1 MELVMKIG
9 YLLQQRVNAQ
19 NVILEKSQHWQFTVS
34 FQFLQP
40 NNLSTASMVLGTYLG
55 QLSYWSIMLQK
66 NLNKFLISIPG
77 RNVQRC
83 ALVLNDEIKKKLQS
97 ICLLSLLLIVFHS
110 QDLKTTS
117 PNWPTCISL
126 LASAENLVLNQTIS
140 LALTF
145 FGFNSIVLTL
155 YALTSL
161 CLFSILF
168 LYIFYK
174 ADKENLF
181 NNQEFL

>member
-9 YLLQQRVNAQ
+9 YSLQQRANAQ
-19 NVILEKSQHWQFTVS
+19 NVILEKSQHWQFTIS

-40 NNLSTASMVLGTYLG
+40 NNLSTASMILGTYLG

-77 RNVQRC
+77 CNVQRC
-83 ALVLNDEIKKKLQS
+83 ALVLNDEIKKLQS

-145 FGFNSIVLTL
+145 FGFNPIVLTL
-155 YALTSL
+155 YVLTSL
-161 CLFSILF
+161 CLFSILV
-168 LYIFYK
+168 LYIFYM

-181 NNQEFL
+181 HNQELL

>member
-9 YLLQQRVNAQ
+9 YSLQQRANAQ
-19 NVILEKSQHWQFTVS
+19 NVILEKSQQWQFTIS

-83 ALVLNDEIKKKLQS
+83 ALVLNDEIEKKKLQS

-117 PNWPTCISL
+117 PNWPTYISL

-168 LYIFYK
+168 LYIF
-174 ADKENLF
+174 
-181 NNQEFL
+181 

>member
-9 YLLQQRVNAQ
+9 YLLQQRANAQ
-19 NVILEKSQHWQFTVS
+19 NVILEKSQQWQFTIS

-83 ALVLNDEIKKKLQS
+83 ALVLNDEIKKILIHLSVILNTGS
-97 ICLLSLLLIVFHS
+97 I
-110 QDLKTTS
+110 
-117 PNWPTCISL
+117 
-126 LASAENLVLNQTIS
+126 
-140 LALTF
+140 
-145 FGFNSIVLTL
+145 
-155 YALTSL
+155 
-161 CLFSILF
+161 
-168 LYIFYK
+168 
-174 ADKENLF
+174 
-181 NNQEFL
+181 

>member
-9 YLLQQRVNAQ
+9 YSLQQGANAQ
-19 NVILEKSQHWQFTVS
+19 NIILEKSQQWQFTIS

-83 ALVLNDEIKKKLQS
+83 ALVLNDEIKKKN
-97 ICLLSLLLIVFHS
+97 CNPFV
-110 QDLKTTS
+110 
-117 PNWPTCISL
+117 CY
-126 LASAENLVLNQTIS
+126 
-140 LALTF
+140 
-145 FGFNSIVLTL
+145 L
-155 YALTSL
+155 Y
-161 CLFSILF
+161 
-168 LYIFYK
+168 YW
-174 ADKENLF
+174 
-181 NNQEFL
+181 